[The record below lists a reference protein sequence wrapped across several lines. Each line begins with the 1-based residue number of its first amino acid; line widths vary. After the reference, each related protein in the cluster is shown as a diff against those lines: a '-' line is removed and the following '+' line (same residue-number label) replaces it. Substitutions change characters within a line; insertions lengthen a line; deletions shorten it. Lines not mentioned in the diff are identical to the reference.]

1 MTLFKFGV
9 LNPFVPRE
17 CFVSND
23 IVQIGV
29 LNPFLRVCVS
39 ELAGYLHVAKEH
51 AACQRFAHCKE
62 LLTRIWSLFHIFLWF
77 DSY

>member
-29 LNPFLRVCVS
+29 LNPFLRVCIS
-39 ELAGYLHVAKEH
+39 ELAGYLHVA
-51 AACQRFAHCKE
+51 CQR
-62 LLTRIWSLFHIFLWF
+62 TRCMPKIRTLQGAFNKNLEFISHLSLI
-77 DSY
+77 